1 MDKVA
6 GADTADWPGL
16 HLCSA
21 QTPDRLAAAHTHHG
35 GNVPHST
42 HSDADLFQKQPHK
55 YIQK

>member
-55 YIQK
+55 YK